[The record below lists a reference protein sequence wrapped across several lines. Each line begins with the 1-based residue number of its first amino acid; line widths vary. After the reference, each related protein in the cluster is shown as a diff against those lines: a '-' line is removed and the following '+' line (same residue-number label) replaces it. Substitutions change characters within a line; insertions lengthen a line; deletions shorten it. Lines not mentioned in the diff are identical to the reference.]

1 MAGFSVNSSNCY
13 GCKTCQIACA
23 NEKMLPAGVY
33 PRRVRII
40 DTATGMAYVSMSC
53 NHCDDPAC
61 VANCPVGAYEKDEK
75 TGLVIQDHEKCIGC
89 QTCIQ
94 KCPFHAPSYNEEES
108 KTYKCDGCIDRQN
121 AGEAPVCT
129 IVCPSMNVSYND
141 DFDALLS
148 QNPKAESIKD
158 VVETKPNYAIVPD
171 EDFDIAAFKD
181 IDGLTETIDRGGEG
195 Y

>member
-129 IVCPSMNVSYND
+129 IVCPSMNISYND
-141 DFDALLS
+141 DFDTLLS

-158 VVETKPNYAIVPD
+158 IVETKPNYAIVPD

-181 IDGLTETIDRGGEG
+181 IDGLTETIDRGGED

>member
-1 MAGFSVNSSNCY
+1 MAGFSVNSGNCY

-33 PRRVRII
+33 PRRVRVV
-40 DTATGMAYVSMSC
+40 DTSSGMAFVSMSC
-53 NHCDDPAC
+53 NHCDEPAC

-94 KCPFHAPSYNEEES
+94 KCPFHAPSYDEDES
-108 KTYKCDGCIDRQN
+108 KTYKCDGCINRQN

-129 IVCPSMNVSYND
+129 IVCPSMNISFGD

-148 QNPKAESIKD
+148 QNSGAESIKD
-158 VVETKPNYAIVPD
+158 IVDTKPNYAATLDADLELAV
-171 EDFDIAAFKD
+171 FKD
-181 IDGLTETIDRGGEG
+181 IDGQPETVDRGGEG

>member
-33 PRRVRII
+33 PRRVRVV
-40 DTATGMAYVSMSC
+40 DTATGMSYVSMSC
-53 NHCDDPAC
+53 NHCDEPAC
-61 VANCPVGAYEKDEK
+61 VANCPVGAYEKDEE
-75 TGLVIQDHEKCIGC
+75 TGLIIQDHDKCIGC

-94 KCPFHAPSYNEEES
+94 KCPFHAPAYNEEES
-108 KTYKCDGCIDRQN
+108 KTYKCDGCITRQK

-129 IVCPSMNVSYND
+129 IVCPSMNISFD
-141 DFDALLS
+141 TDFDSLLS
-148 QNPKAESIKD
+148 KDADVKSIKD
-158 VVETKPNYAIVPD
+158 IVGTKPNYDIVPD
-171 EDFDIAAFKD
+171 KDFDTAMLKD
-181 IDGLTETIDRGGEG
+181 IDGWTETVDRGGES